1 MTKLESN
8 IQNNAENQIRSSAE
22 NSLSS
27 KAGKVS
33 NENDNVA
40 TFRGNWIESKFVSEN
55 FVNFSRKNL
64 SSPEI
69 SLLSKGLKFVPTAN
83 KIDEAKLKRKLE
95 EYGRKLRLMW
105 HFRYDERPFFQET
118 FKPESTFNPRN
129 KDTVIETHLSYLEG
143 GC

>member
-1 MTKLESN
+1 MTKFEN
-8 IQNNAENQIRSSAE
+8 NVQNNAENEIRSSAE

-55 FVNFSRKNL
+55 FINFSRRNL
-64 SSPEI
+64 SSAEI
-69 SLLSKGLKFVPTAN
+69 SLLSKGLKFAPTAS
-83 KIDEAKLKRKLE
+83 KIDQAKLKRELE

-105 HFRYDERPFFQET
+105 HFRYDERPLSQET
-118 FKPESTFNPRN
+118 FKPESTFNPRY